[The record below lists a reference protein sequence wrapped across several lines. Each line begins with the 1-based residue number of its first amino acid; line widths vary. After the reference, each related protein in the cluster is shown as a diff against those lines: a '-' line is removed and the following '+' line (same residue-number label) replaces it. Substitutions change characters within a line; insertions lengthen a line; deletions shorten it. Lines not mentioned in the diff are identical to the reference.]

1 MPHNHYLGNYLG
13 KYPDY
18 PIVGR
23 SQVASSI
30 HDEIDS
36 SRLVGMQTSR
46 GGVRAM
52 SVYFLAMQSCRS
64 SPGRIPGPT
73 IEDGAK
79 PPVDL
84 CLGGCQRR
92 FGVAPIE

>member
-46 GGVRAM
+46 GGSPCNVCLFPSDAKLSVFARA
-52 SVYFLAMQSCRS
+52 YTW
-64 SPGRIPGPT
+64 PNN
-73 IEDGAK
+73 
-79 PPVDL
+79 
-84 CLGGCQRR
+84 
-92 FGVAPIE
+92 